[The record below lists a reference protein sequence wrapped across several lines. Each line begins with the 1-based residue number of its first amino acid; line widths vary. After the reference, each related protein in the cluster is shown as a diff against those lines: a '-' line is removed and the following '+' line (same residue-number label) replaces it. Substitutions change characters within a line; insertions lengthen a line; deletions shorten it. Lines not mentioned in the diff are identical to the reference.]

1 MPARSEPAHTTG
13 FDYDKL
19 TKTFFVWCNVP
30 GCRWTANR
38 VKTMQDAKTAGER
51 HTANPKRRP

>member
-1 MPARSEPAHTTG
+1 VPARSEPIHQTA

-19 TKTFFVWCNVP
+19 TKTFFVWCKVS

-38 VKTMQDAKTAGER
+38 VPTMQDAKAKGDR
-51 HTANPKRRP
+51 HTANPKAR

>member
-1 MPARSEPAHTTG
+1 MSEPVHRTD
-13 FDYDKL
+13 FDYDKV
-19 TKTFFVWCNVP
+19 TKTFFVWCTVA

-38 VKTMQDAKTAGER
+38 VRTMQDAKTKGDG

>member
-1 MPARSEPAHTTG
+1 MSEPVHRTD
-13 FDYDKL
+13 FDYDKV
-19 TKTFFVWCNVP
+19 TKTFFVWCTVA

-38 VKTMQDAKTAGER
+38 VRTMQDAKAAGDR